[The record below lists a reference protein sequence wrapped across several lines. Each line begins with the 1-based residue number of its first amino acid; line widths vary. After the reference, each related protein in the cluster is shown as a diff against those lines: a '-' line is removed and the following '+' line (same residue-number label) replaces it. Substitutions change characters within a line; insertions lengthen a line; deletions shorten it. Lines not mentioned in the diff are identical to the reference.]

1 MTVLSRENKNITIMV
16 VPHSQKP
23 PVSFKFSL
31 VSLQCIGFVLIF
43 VPILL
48 VSFFNSY
55 NSAKAVFPELEQLRL
70 DNQIKSELIGQLANE
85 TEMMLEN
92 LKRVQSLEQEL
103 LDLNDMEGTGTEPVT
118 PTTQK
123 DAPNFRSYLA
133 TREYTSI
140 DRTFSGIEVLQDSL
154 PGQED
159 RMSNLKDDIE
169 EQQRRAAATP
179 SRWPTWG
186 RINSRFGW
194 RTHPVTRTRDFHPA
208 IDIAGP
214 GIHGRQICATGTG
227 RVTFA
232 GSRST
237 YGNLVIINH
246 GYGFETY
253 YAHQSRIKVKV
264 GDVVKGGTV
273 IGYVGNTGRTTGSHL
288 HYEVH
293 RYGTAVNP
301 VNYLP

>member
-1 MTVLSRENKNITIMV
+1 VTVLSRENKNITIMV

-31 VSLQCIGFVLIF
+31 VFLQCVGFILIF

-85 TEMMLEN
+85 TEKMLEN
-92 LKRVQSLEQEL
+92 LKRVQNLEQEL
-103 LDLNDMEGTGTEPVT
+103 LELNDMEGPGPEPVT

-123 DAPNFRSYLA
+123 DPPSFRSYLA

-140 DRTFSGIEVLQDSL
+140 DRTVSGIEVLQESL
-154 PGQED
+154 PEQED
-159 RMSNLKDDIE
+159 RMSNLKENIE
-169 EQQRRAAATP
+169 EQQRRAAAIP

-186 RINSRFGW
+186 KITARFGW
-194 RTHPVTRTRDFHPA
+194 RTHPITRVRDFHPA

-214 GIHGRQICATGTG
+214 NIYGRPVYATGTG
-227 RVTFA
+227 KVTFA
-232 GSRST
+232 GRRST
-237 YGNLVIINH
+237 YGNLIIINH
-246 GYGFETY
+246 GYGYETY
-253 YAHQSRIKVKV
+253 YAHLSKIKVKA
-264 GDVVKGGTV
+264 GDAVKGGTV
-273 IGYVGNTGRTTGSHL
+273 IGYVGSTGRSTAPHL

-293 RYGTAVNP
+293 HWGKAVNP
-301 VNYLP
+301 VKYLP